1 MVSRTS
7 DWRDEL
13 GRWLKP
19 FLDRL
24 GHKARRDY
32 RTSSIERGS
41 FCKTDTLACLRSGGS
56 FTMLLP
62 NGLLEIGGFQM
73 ILSKVER
80 VQHYD
85 GL

>member
-1 MVSRTS
+1 
-7 DWRDEL
+7 
-13 GRWLKP
+13 
-19 FLDRL
+19 
-24 GHKARRDY
+24 
-32 RTSSIERGS
+32 
-41 FCKTDTLACLRSGGS
+41 
-56 FTMLLP
+56 MLLP